1 MLGFKMLFDLFYPEK
16 TNVPNVAKEHKP
28 VNDQTAAAF
37 WFGTSFENLDDTTN
51 QSENFTENSEYD
63 QTW

>member
-16 TNVPNVAKEHKP
+16 KGNINEQKP
-28 VNDQTAAAF
+28 ANDQTAAAF
-37 WFGTSFENLDDTTN
+37 WFGTSFENLDDNTIN
-51 QSENFTENSEYD
+51 QSEVTENSEYD